1 MPGASSNSWQARSLM
16 AKQFLNRPKQ
26 PPKDSAI
33 RDDDRF
39 AAADAA
45 MARGG
50 YAGSAPKASNQKLT
64 RSPTS
69 FSLTEADRARLM
81 KLQGELMTTGRSVSK
96 TDLIRIALAA
106 LEVQSVEERAH
117 LFDELG

>member
-1 MPGASSNSWQARSLM
+1 M
-16 AKQFLNRPKQ
+16 AKQFLNRPKK
-26 PPKDSAI
+26 PPEDTAD
-33 RDDDRF
+33 REEARF

-50 YAGSAPKASNQKLT
+50 YAGSVTKAPARAST

-69 FSLTEADRARLM
+69 FSLTDADRARLT

-96 TDLIRIALAA
+96 TDLIRIALTA
-106 LEVQSVEERAH
+106 LEAQPADERAR

>member
-1 MPGASSNSWQARSLM
+1 M
-16 AKQFLNRPKQ
+16 AKQFLNRSKQ
-26 PPKDSAI
+26 PSKDSAG
-33 RDDDRF
+33 REDDRF

-50 YAGSAPKASNQKLT
+50 YADKPAKFPDQAST

-69 FSLTEADRARLM
+69 FSLTEADRACLTR
-81 KLQGELMTTGRSVSK
+81 LQGELMMTGRNVSK

-106 LEVQSVEERAH
+106 LEEQPTAVRAR
-117 LFDELG
+117 LFDERG

>member
-1 MPGASSNSWQARSLM
+1 MT
-16 AKQFLNRPKQ
+16 KQFLNRPKQ
-26 PPKDSAI
+26 PPRDLAS

-39 AAADAA
+39 EAADVA

-50 YAGSAPKASNQKLT
+50 YADKTAKPSAQTST

-69 FSLTEADRARLM
+69 FSLTAADRARLT

-96 TDLIRIALAA
+96 TDLIRVALAA
-106 LEVQSVEERAH
+106 LEAMPAEERTQ
-117 LFDELG
+117 LFDASL

>member
-1 MPGASSNSWQARSLM
+1 M
-16 AKQFLNRPKQ
+16 AKQFLNRSKQ
-26 PPKDSAI
+26 PPKESAG
-33 RDDDRF
+33 RENDRF

-50 YAGSAPKASNQKLT
+50 YADKPVKSPAQVSA

-69 FSLTEADRARLM
+69 FSLTEADRACLTR
-81 KLQGELMTTGRSVSK
+81 LQGELMMTGRSASK

-106 LEVQSVEERAH
+106 LEEQPPAVRAR
-117 LFDELG
+117 LFDERG